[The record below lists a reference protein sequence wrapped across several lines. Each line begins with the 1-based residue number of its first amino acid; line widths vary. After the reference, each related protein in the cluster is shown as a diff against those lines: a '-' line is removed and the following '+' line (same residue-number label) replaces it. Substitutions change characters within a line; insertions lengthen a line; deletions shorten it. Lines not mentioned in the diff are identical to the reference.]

1 MNSHILK
8 LLEKYL
14 DGTATPD
21 EIREVDA
28 WYDHFE
34 NKADLDLS
42 NEKPPKLKFEKTFL
56 QDSQS

>member
-1 MNSHILK
+1 MNDQILI

-14 DGTATPD
+14 EGNASPE

-42 NEKPPKLKFEKTFL
+42 KEQPPGLKLEKTFL
-56 QDSQS
+56 QNSQS